1 MDRMMK
7 IIIWNNLLNF
17 NNKEVQ
23 LKKSER
29 TLKNKQTKKMKI
41 LIFNHLWKPVSFL
54 KMLQYHLNKQRETWI
69 LQNQLIKIFKRLKI
83 SLLEQEIWIAVVSAL
98 QKLKKDLIRKK
109 WAALRKLEEKKL
121 AKTCYK
127 LPKDKIP

>member
-1 MDRMMK
+1 MKLKISKQLPLTDRMMK

-41 LIFNHLWKPVSFL
+41 LIFNHL
-54 KMLQYHLNKQRETWI
+54 
-69 LQNQLIKIFKRLKI
+69 
-83 SLLEQEIWIAVVSAL
+83 
-98 QKLKKDLIRKK
+98 
-109 WAALRKLEEKKL
+109 
-121 AKTCYK
+121 
-127 LPKDKIP
+127 